1 MLLNLLW
8 KERSTNAPF
17 GEDPS
22 IILRANGVIH
32 NPLGPPLSKG
42 EGRREKVR
50 AEAIPPRV
58 EGSTRFR
65 GLPLRLTLPN
75 GGTKSPSKS
84 EDGGLGY
91 SPVYIFPHRGIEGGP
106 LPEHQRG
113 RGVRGLPLK
122 INFPHRGIK
131 GGTNPYT
138 NGIPGPHRHS
148 RCHSIPVPAEPHR
161 RGLLRYTAGPGR

>member
-1 MLLNLLW
+1 MDVLYSTCHSEHSRGRLYCRHRFLYLEVPPREGSTRAEAVSMLLNFLW

-75 GGTKSPSKS
+75 GGTKSPSLR
-84 EDGGLGY
+84 EDGGLG
-91 SPVYIFPHRGIEGGP
+91 V
-106 LPEHQRG
+106 LPEKDLRI
-113 RGVRGLPLK
+113 PPEY
-122 INFPHRGIK
+122 IFPHRGIK
-131 GGTNPYT
+131 GGTIMQT
-138 NGIPGPHRHS
+138 KSFGRFTL
-148 RCHSIPVPAEPHR
+148 C
-161 RGLLRYTAGPGR
+161 RG